1 MTYEYKSPIGDSQS
15 ITHNHDP
22 DEGLVHLKD
31 IQRQIGALRA
41 TLIVNSPKDR
51 ILKQASAHVRHQCL
65 ELEVKRDAMKRLIQE
80 VNTTLSE
87 VCE

>member
-51 ILKQASAHVRHQCL
+51 ILKQASAHIRHQCL
-65 ELEVKRDAMKRLIQE
+65 ELEIKRDAMKALIRE
-80 VNTTLSE
+80 VNLTIDETPE
-87 VCE
+87 